1 MSQHLKFTALERR
14 AVVSLAA
21 VYGVRMLGL
30 FMVLPVLALFAGDL
44 EGSTPTLIGVALG
57 IYGLTQAL
65 LQIPFGMLSDRIGR
79 KPVLIGGL
87 LLFVLGSLVAAYAD
101 SMLWV
106 IIGRA
111 LQGAGAIASTLM
123 ALLSDLVREQ
133 NRSKAMMLVG
143 ISIGASF
150 LIALVLGPLVS
161 TAGGL
166 SALFTGTALLAAL
179 SLLLIVFVVPTPLF
193 TPKRQN
199 SHGAQLALLAPVL
212 HNTELLRLNFGS
224 FVLHFIMTASFITV
238 PFLLRDGLGIAS
250 ENHGY
255 VYLVV
260 MIFALLVIG
269 PVMMLGE
276 RRQIVKPL
284 FIGAVVILALSLA
297 GLGWLPV
304 TLWLTLG
311 SLWLYFLAFNLLEAN
326 LPSLVTRTSDSGSR
340 GTASGVF
347 STCQFFGAFL
357 GGSCGGLAMEHYG
370 HQGVIVVCLTLA
382 LAWVLIARGM
392 RGPQYWHSLTLN
404 LEPGNESSDIG
415 SRLRALEGVREVT
428 MVQDEPIA
436 YLQIDETLFNQNE
449 LNGLPVSVAT

>member
-44 EGSTPTLIGVALG
+44 KGSTPTLIGVALG
-57 IYGLTQAL
+57 VYGLTQAL

-87 LLFVLGSLVAAYAD
+87 LLFVLGSIVAALAD

-161 TAGGL
+161 AAGGL
-166 SALFTGTALLAAL
+166 SALFAGTAILAAL

-193 TPKRQN
+193 SPAEHP
-199 SHGAQLALLAPVL
+199 SHGAQLALLVPVL
-212 HNTELLRLNFGS
+212 HNAELLRLNFGS
-224 FVLHFIMTASFITV
+224 FVLHFIMTASFITL
-238 PFLLRDGLGIAS
+238 PFLLRDGLGIAG
-250 ENHGY
+250 EDHGY

-260 MIFALLVIG
+260 MILALMAIG
-269 PVMMLGE
+269 PLMMLGE

-284 FIGAVVILALSLA
+284 FVSAVVVLVLALL

-304 TLWLTLG
+304 NLWLTLG
-311 SLWLYFLAFNLLEAN
+311 CLWLYFLGFNLLEAN
-326 LPSLVTRTSDSGSR
+326 LPSLVTRTTDSGSR

-347 STCQFFGAFL
+347 SSCQFFGAFL
-357 GGSCGGLAMEHYG
+357 GGTLGGLAMEHYG
-370 HQGVIVVCLTLA
+370 HQGVMVVCLVLA
-382 LAWVLIARGM
+382 LVWVLVAWGM

-404 LEPGNESSDIG
+404 LEPGTEASDVG
-415 SRLRALEGVREVT
+415 SRLRALNGVREVT

-436 YLQIDETLFNQNE
+436 YLQIDETRFNQSE
-449 LNGLPVSVAT
+449 LSDLPVSVAT